1 MEEKVVALLVGA
13 IIFIVG
19 VPLTI
24 VALSSFAEKYFH
36 FPSLSF
42 PFQSLIS
49 FFFATLGL
57 LLSASAG
64 WYQLKEGKGSPLPFV
79 PTQKLVT
86 IGPYELCRNPMAL
99 GAIVYYI
106 AISVW
111 MGSVIALGL
120 TVVVSCLFLIYIKMV
135 EEKELEKRFGEE
147 YRMYKRRTPFL
158 IPKFLI
164 WRRS

>member
-1 MEEKVVALLVGA
+1 
-13 IIFIVG
+13 
-19 VPLTI
+19 
-24 VALSSFAEKYFH
+24 
-36 FPSLSF
+36 
-42 PFQSLIS
+42 
-49 FFFATLGL
+49 
-57 LLSASAG
+57 
-64 WYQLKEGKGSPLPFV
+64 
-79 PTQKLVT
+79 
-86 IGPYELCRNPMAL
+86 MAL
-99 GAIVYYI
+99 GAIVFYI